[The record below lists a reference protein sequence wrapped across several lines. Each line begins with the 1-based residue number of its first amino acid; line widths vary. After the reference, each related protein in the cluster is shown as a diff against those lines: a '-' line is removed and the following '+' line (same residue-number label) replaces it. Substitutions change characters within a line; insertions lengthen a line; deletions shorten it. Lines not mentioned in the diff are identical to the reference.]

1 MRARAAR
8 AAEHLRDVNDANAQI
23 QERLANLVD
32 VSEVEKYAFRLAGA
46 QMEGNK
52 VRATVAEL
60 QRAVDTHTMESALN
74 EAEAQSLRAAAER
87 ASADLSDVSDQLQ
100 RKHGQCIESAG
111 GENNNFLCYFMTD
124 YLTNVMILLNDY
136 YFSNRHKRDADRE
149 GASTPSRG
157 ALAAAA

>member
-1 MRARAAR
+1 
-8 AAEHLRDVNDANAQI
+8 
-23 QERLANLVD
+23 LVD

-124 YLTNVMILLNDY
+124 YFTNVMILLTIII
-136 YFSNRHKRDADRE
+136 FRIGTKRC
-149 GASTPSRG
+149 GP
-157 ALAAAA
+157 